1 MANDEQYTPIELFH
15 AMDVQF
21 DLDVAAP
28 KGGIPWIPA
37 TSHYSIEDNALNQPW
52 SGMVWMNPPYSK
64 PSPWV
69 DKFISHANGVALL
82 PMSKSGWSRKLWDA
96 ADGIAYVGMMKFQ
109 QKDGSSSQIFMPVLL
124 YAIGDT
130 AVEAIKRSGYGRVR

>member
-1 MANDEQYTPIELFH
+1 MANDEQYTPKDLFD
-15 AMDVQF
+15 AMGVQF

-37 TSHYSIEDNALNQPW
+37 TSHYSIENDALSQPW

-82 PMSKSGWSRKLWDA
+82 PMSKSAWSRKLWDQS
-96 ADGIAYVGMMKFQ
+96 DGIAYVGMMKFSQ
-109 QKDGSSSQIFMPVLL
+109 LDGGISQIFMPVLL
-124 YAIGDT
+124 YAIGEQ
-130 AVEAIKRSGYGRVR
+130 AVQAIQRAGYGRVR